1 MFVLLFKQFSRG
13 KKKPQIVLQD
23 GTGNCV
29 DCLEIILTKPSILY
43 IENLS
48 ILQKVK
54 DVQFLFFFFL
64 QVEREVTAF
73 VDWREKCQKE
83 LFFVEFV

>member
-1 MFVLLFKQFSRG
+1 MCSLFIDI
-13 KKKPQIVLQD
+13 IV
-23 GTGNCV
+23 
-29 DCLEIILTKPSILY
+29 TKPSILY

-48 ILQKVK
+48 KFHKVK
-54 DVQFLFFFFL
+54 DIQFLFFFL
-64 QVEREVTAF
+64 QVEREITAF